1 MDEED
6 LQSLKVFFP
15 KIFQGSFKGVKGIAR
30 DSLIQSAK
38 NTTDKI
44 FLDHVIKEFETNLS
58 KSTLKEE
65 RWQKFLKEKVFRFI
79 ANYITSI
86 EKQNVSISVSYP
98 DFVMVD
104 VYGFI
109 DIFEIKK
116 HDAKLLAFDKSH
128 ENYYWKPEAA
138 QAISQIEN
146 YIDEV
151 FRNSD
156 EYVKAVKRKKHIN
169 IRVVRPRGYI
179 IAGTSKQFNG
189 EKESEDFRKL
199 SNSLKNINFIL
210 YDELLERLKNLRSK
224 VIKFLNKNTF
234 KPQ

>member
-1 MDEED
+1 
-6 LQSLKVFFP
+6 
-15 KIFQGSFKGVKGIAR
+15 
-30 DSLIQSAK
+30 
-38 NTTDKI
+38 
-44 FLDHVIKEFETNLS
+44 
-58 KSTLKEE
+58 
-65 RWQKFLKEKVFRFI
+65 
-79 ANYITSI
+79 
-86 EKQNVSISVSYP
+86 
-98 DFVMVD
+98 MVD

-151 FRNSD
+151 ARNAD

-179 IAGTSKQFNG
+179 IAGTSKQFND

-224 VIKFLNKNTF
+224 L
-234 KPQ
+234 